1 MSARNAL
8 NRSPPPH
15 NLRFDGRR
23 NGVALGN
30 LTFAGKLAPVT
41 NLRHAT
47 GMLDLSSPRIMG
59 VVNAS
64 PESFSD
70 NQELASAGLNQ
81 RAEHA
86 LSLVADGAHVLDI
99 GGQSA
104 RTDQAE
110 IPVEVEITRVV
121 PLIEAIRRES
131 DVVISVDT
139 YRPEV
144 GRAAL
149 AAGASIINDVSGLA
163 HPDLARCAADAGAGF
178 IIMHT
183 RLAPKVRLKPTDAFY
198 ADGDAV
204 RHDVFTFLEERLQV
218 LAELGISRDH
228 VIVDP
233 GPDFAKTPAQTVAA
247 LQGLEQ
253 LQGLGAPIL
262 LALSRKDF
270 VGAATNQPPRGRA
283 AGTLAAIGYCIERA
297 PHTLLR
303 VHDVASTRDFLSVY
317 EVLNGERDLEW
328 NVPLADHLRY
338 DRPSS

>member
-1 MSARNAL
+1 MQGWQTTS
-8 NRSPPPH
+8 
-15 NLRFDGRR
+15 
-23 NGVALGN
+23 
-30 LTFAGKLAPVT
+30 VT

-47 GMLDLSSPRIMG
+47 GTLDLSAPRIMG

-70 NQELASAGLNQ
+70 NAELASAGLQQ
-81 RAEHA
+81 RVDHA

-110 IPVEVEITRVV
+110 IDVSVEIDRVV
-121 PLIEAIRRES
+121 PLIAAIRRSS

-144 GRAAL
+144 GKAAL
-149 AAGASIINDVSGLA
+149 EAGASIINDVSGLA
-163 HPDLARCAADAGAGF
+163 HRDLARLAGEAGAGF

-198 ADGDAV
+198 ADSEAV
-204 RHDVFTFLEERLQV
+204 QRDVYNFLEERIATLG
-218 LAELGISRDH
+218 ELGISQDH
-228 VIVDP
+228 LIVDP

-247 LQGLEQ
+247 LQGLGK
-253 LQGLGAPIL
+253 LQDLGAPIL

-270 VGAATNQPPRGRA
+270 VGAATRQPPRGRA

-303 VHDVASTRDFLSVY
+303 VHDVAATRDFLSVY
-317 EVLNGERDLEW
+317 EVLKGERTLEW
-328 NVPLADHLRY
+328 NDPLADHLRY
-338 DRPSS
+338 DRPTS

>member
-1 MSARNAL
+1 MQTPRV
-8 NRSPPPH
+8 RSI
-15 NLRFDGRR
+15 
-23 NGVALGN
+23 ALGKQGLAGR
-30 LTFAGKLAPVT
+30 LTPMT

-47 GMLDLSSPRIMG
+47 GILDLSVPRIMG

-70 NQELASAGLNQ
+70 NAELASAGLKQ
-81 RAEHA
+81 RVDHA
-86 LSLVADGAHVLDI
+86 LSLVGDGAHVLDI

-110 IPVEVEITRVV
+110 IDVNIEIDRVV
-121 PLIEAIRRES
+121 PLIEAIRSAS

-149 AAGASIINDVSGLA
+149 GAGASIINDVSGLA
-163 HPDLARCAADAGAGF
+163 HLDLARIAAEAGAGF

-183 RLAPKVRLKPTDAFY
+183 RLAPKVRLKTTDAFY
-198 ADGDAV
+198 VDSNAV
-204 RHDVFTFLEERLQV
+204 RRDVKDFLQERLQV
-218 LAELGISRDH
+218 LTDLGITKEH

-247 LQGLEQ
+247 LQGVGE
-253 LQGLGAPIL
+253 LQELGMPIL

-270 VGAATNQPPRGRA
+270 VGAATGQPPRGRA

-297 PHTLLR
+297 PHSLLR
-303 VHDVASTRDFLSVY
+303 VHDVAATRDFLAVY
-317 EVLNGERDLEW
+317 EVLRGERSLEW

-338 DRPSS
+338 DRPTA